1 MAVRKVS
8 GRGRN
13 MIGHFPSLKMRRMV
27 AFESLIEQDFLYILD
42 YEQDV
47 ITFAEQPVRIEY
59 EWQGKILHYT
69 PDFHVVRLGGR
80 GLVECK
86 PQSLVASEEN
96 QRKFKVAVEWCRKK
110 DWSFE
115 VVTDQAL
122 RAGHRLN
129 NIKLLTRYARSSADP
144 VVLRGILENLASKPF
159 PITLLEAANLI
170 QPDCPDQGVTML
182 LHLAFHHRIVLPL
195 ELSPISS
202 DTIIEVVRK

>member
-69 PDFHVVRLGGR
+69 PDFHVVRLGGQ

-86 PQSLVASEEN
+86 PQALVASEEN

-115 VVTDQAL
+115 VVTDLAL

-159 PITLLEAANLI
+159 PTTLLEAANLI

-182 LHLAFHHRIVLPL
+182 LHLAFHHRLVLPL